1 MIGTDTTVLF
11 LYSFHPIKNVLFMF
25 NFAIFNFFDDFFRIG
40 KVNRRGAN
48 DWRTDISTKKVF
60 LLFF

>member
-1 MIGTDTTVLF
+1 
-11 LYSFHPIKNVLFMF
+11 MF
-25 NFAIFNFFDDFFRIG
+25 NFAIFNFFDEFFRIG

-48 DWRTDISTKKVF
+48 GWRTDISTKKVF

>member
-1 MIGTDTTVLF
+1 
-11 LYSFHPIKNVLFMF
+11 MF